1 VVCVPP
7 AAPEP
12 APPTFP
18 TGFAARCYRAAFTS
32 VATRID
38 AERAHLLAA
47 GAIRLVG
54 ALPPVRATVSWA
66 LARGRGPVRPAPFF
80 ARTSPGLLGVAAGFD
95 KDARMAAGLAAL
107 GFAFIEIGTVTARDQ
122 PGTDRPRLWRV
133 PARRAL
139 VNRMGFNNAGALAA
153 ARRLRTL
160 RRTPYG
166 RRLIIG
172 ANIGKSKV
180 TPAPEAVADYV
191 HSARLLAPLVD
202 YLVVNVSSPN
212 TPGLRD
218 LQQVQTLAPILT
230 EVERAAR
237 GAAAREVPV
246 LVKIAPDLADDDV
259 DAVAELVRTLELAGV
274 VAVNTTIDHEHA
286 AGGMSGPPVRQRGLE
301 VVRRLREGLHAD
313 QMIIGVGGI
322 STPQDAREYLSAGAD
337 ALQAYT
343 GFIYGGP
350 TWPAA
355 MNAGLRPGTD
365 RV

>member
-1 VVCVPP
+1 MVPVPP

-47 GAIRLVG
+47 GAIQLVG
-54 ALPPVRATVSWA
+54 ALPPIRAAVSWA
-66 LARGRGPVRPAPFF
+66 LARAHGPPSVPFF

-122 PGTDRPRLWRV
+122 PGNDRPRLWRV

-139 VNRMGFNNAGALAA
+139 VNRMGFNNAGAAA
-153 ARRLRTL
+153 AAHRLRKL

-218 LQQVQTLAPILT
+218 LQQVETLAPILA

-237 GAAAREVPV
+237 SAAAREVPV
-246 LVKIAPDLADDDV
+246 LVKIAPDLADDDI

-274 VAVNTTIDHEHA
+274 VAVNTTIDHEHG
-286 AGGMSGPPVRQRGLE
+286 AGGMSGPPVRRRGLA
-301 VVRRLREGLHAD
+301 VVRRLRQGLHPG
-313 QMIIGVGGI
+313 QVIIGVGGI
-322 STPQDAREYLSAGAD
+322 STPEHAHQYLSAGAD

-355 MNAGLRPGTD
+355 MNAGIRPGTH